1 MSPLLAAGVSAAAA
15 ALAWRARALTAP
27 GAAAAALVG
36 GAILWAAG
44 WPGAAALAAFF
55 VTATLVSRL
64 EPAPGTALLDPKG
77 GRRDARQVL
86 ANGGAAAAAA
96 LVAAASSERTLA
108 AWVATASLAA
118 AAADTWATGIGG
130 RSATA
135 PRHILTG
142 RPVPAGT
149 SGGVS
154 VAGTAGALGGAG
166 VTALAAAAAGGGAAL
181 VPAGVMIGVAG
192 MLIDSALGA
201 SLQGRFECPA
211 CGGPSEWRRHRCGA
225 TTVWRGGIP
234 WLTNDGVNAAATGM
248 AALAGALAWW
258 LASS

>member
-1 MSPLLAAGVSAAAA
+1 MSPLLAAGLSAIAAM
-15 ALAWRARALTAP
+15 LAWRARALT
-27 GAAAAALVG
+27 GAGAGAAALVG
-36 GAILWAAG
+36 SAILGTAG

-55 VTATLVSRL
+55 VTATAVSRL
-64 EPAPGTALLDPKG
+64 EPEADAALLDPKG
-77 GRRDARQVL
+77 GRRDAWQVL
-86 ANGGAAAAAA
+86 ANGGAAAAAG
-96 LVAAASSERTLA
+96 LGAAAVGERSLA
-108 AWVATASLAA
+108 AWVATAALAA
-118 AAADTWATGIGG
+118 AAADTWATGVGS
-130 RSATA
+130 RSRRP

-154 VAGTAGALGGAG
+154 LAGTGGAVAGAA

-192 MLIDSALGA
+192 MFLDSALGA

-211 CGGPSEWRRHRCGA
+211 CRAASEWRRHRCGA

-234 WLTNDGVNAAATGM
+234 WLTNDGVNAAATG
-248 AALAGALAWW
+248 AAAAAGAVLWW
-258 LASS
+258 LACC